1 MFKRTFFFLILV
13 SFLVCFV
20 SLEQVRAQG
29 INLDAVSSA
38 DTGGSLLNSLTFSHT
53 VGAGTN
59 RLLIVGV
66 SIRNIDAGDT
76 VNSVTYGGVSLTR
89 AGFVAN
95 GNRSRVEIWSLVS
108 SPTGSNNVVVTLI
121 GANIASFVVGAASFT
136 GVNQTSP
143 LGSFSSATGRSTTP
157 SVNVTSVNEGE
168 VVIDVVGKQNNSET
182 LVVNSSQSQRWNR
195 MTTNPGNNAAK
206 ENGAGSTEPGPD
218 GGGNVL
224 MSWSLANSRQW
235 AIGALAIKPANPTAV
250 KLVSLA
256 AAMHDAGALLTWR
269 TGFEVNNL
277 GFHVYREANG
287 ELVRLTPDLI
297 AGSALVA
304 GSGTSL
310 GAGRSYQWWDLSS
323 LSSQSSGVGTV
334 RYWLEDM
341 DLSGKRTWHGP
352 VVPFVTGKPLPKT
365 VKPEFLSELGAR
377 LEEKYDQYWRVR
389 ELKEKLAQKR
399 LEGKGALGSRITPA
413 YAKSASAGRSLEAA
427 SALGADSSAKS
438 LTSTLSPQS
447 SSLLSQSLS
456 SPQSSSLLATMQ
468 QLLAGRPSVKLTIK
482 EQGWYRVTQPELV
495 AAGLN
500 PMVNPRYLQ
509 LYVDGVEQPMCV
521 RGEADSRFDSG
532 DAIEFYGVGLDTLST
547 DARVYWLIEGTSLG
561 KRIQVYQG
569 KGAPLGISSFPYVL
583 EKRDRTI
590 YFAALKNGE
599 ASNFFGS
606 IIAGAP
612 VNQLLNIPHPDA
624 ASSGQ
629 AFLELALQGVT
640 HAPHRVK
647 VFLNEVE
654 VGEVVFVGQS
664 SAIGQWSVPQSLL
677 LEGENLVTLV
687 PEGGNSD
694 VSLVDVIRL
703 TYWHTYGANDDVLRF
718 TVDRPGQL
726 LIEGFSD
733 SRIRVVD
740 ITDPQKIQ
748 EIMGKVNPGG
758 SGFTL
763 SLTVNGPGS
772 HALYAF
778 TEGRI
783 KSPAKM
789 EANEPSFWYQGSNG
803 ADLVIISH
811 RDFLKSMEPL
821 RRDRESQGLSVALM
835 DVVDLYDEFNFGQ
848 KSPRAIKDF
857 LIRAKASWSRPPRYV
872 LLVGDGSVDPRNF
885 LGLGHFDFVPAKLID
900 TAYLETASDDWFV
913 DFNNDGLPEMAIGR
927 LPVRT
932 VEELDVLVSKILGY
946 EQAAP
951 VQEAVLVADINDTFN
966 YETASEELRGLL
978 PSSIVVRKIF
988 RGDFGTDGEARN
1000 ALISSINQGPLLVNY
1015 LGHGSVEV
1023 WNGGILNSGD
1033 AVTLINGWR
1042 LPFFITMTC
1051 FNGMFHDVY
1060 TESLSEALLKAE
1072 QGGAVAVWASSG
1084 LTEPEAQA
1092 MMNRELIRILFS
1104 GESITLGE
1112 AVKRAKAATTDPDV
1126 RRTWILFGDP
1136 TTKLKN

>member
-1 MFKRTFFFLILV
+1 MSQTAPLGTFF
-13 SFLVCFV
+13 
-20 SLEQVRAQG
+20 
-29 INLDAVSSA
+29 
-38 DTGGSLLNSLTFSHT
+38 
-53 VGAGTN
+53 
-59 RLLIVGV
+59 
-66 SIRNIDAGDT
+66 
-76 VNSVTYGGVSLTR
+76 
-89 AGFVAN
+89 
-95 GNRSRVEIWSLVS
+95 
-108 SPTGSNNVVVTLI
+108 
-121 GANIASFVVGAASFT
+121 
-136 GVNQTSP
+136 
-143 LGSFSSATGRSTTP
+143 SATGNSNAP
-157 SVNVTSVNEGE
+157 NVTVTGVNEGE

-182 LVVNSSQSQRWNR
+182 LVVNPSQSQRWNR
-195 MTTNPGNNAAK
+195 MTTNPGGNAAK
-206 ENGAGSTEPGPD
+206 ENGAGSTEPGPN

-224 MSWSLANSRQW
+224 MSWSLANGRQW
-235 AIGALAIKPANPTAV
+235 SIGAVAIKPANPTAV
-250 KLVSLA
+250 KLVSFTA
-256 AAMHDAGALLTWR
+256 AKHDAAFLLKWK

-277 GFHVYREANG
+277 GFHVYREENG

-297 AGSALVA
+297 AGSALLA

-310 GAGRSYQWWDLSS
+310 GAGRSYHWWDTSS
-323 LSSQSSGVGTV
+323 LSPQSSGVGTV
-334 RYWLEDM
+334 RYWLEDT

-365 VKPEFLSELGAR
+365 VKPEFLSELGTR
-377 LEEKYDQYWRVR
+377 LEEKYDQYWRVHD
-389 ELKEKLAQKR
+389 LKERLKR
-399 LEGKGALGSRITPA
+399 NPFLMEGKGALGSRITPA
-413 YAKSASAGRSLEAA
+413 YAKPASAG
-427 SALGADSSAKS
+427 KS
-438 LTSTLSPQS
+438 LKAGTSVETQP
-447 SSLLSQSLS
+447 SSLLSQSLPS
-456 SPQSSSLLATMQ
+456 SQSSSLVATMQ

-495 AAGLN
+495 AAGVN

-521 RGEADSRFDSG
+521 RGEADSRFDPQ

-547 DARVYWLIEGTSLG
+547 DARVYWLIEGTKPG

-569 KGAPLGISSFPYVL
+569 KGASLGISGFPYLV

-612 VNQLLNIPHPDA
+612 VNQLLNIPHPDP
-624 ASSGQ
+624 ASSGK
-629 AFLELALQGVT
+629 ASLEVVLQGVT
-640 HAPHRVK
+640 HASHRVK

-654 VGEVVFVGQS
+654 VGEVVFEEQS
-664 SAIGQWSVPQSLL
+664 LGIGQWSVPQSLL

-687 PEGGNSD
+687 PEGGDLD

-703 TYWHTYGANDDVLRF
+703 TYWHTYGADDDALRF

-748 EIMGKVNPGG
+748 EITGKVNTGA

-763 SLTVNGPGS
+763 SLTVNGSGS

-783 KSPAKM
+783 KSPAKV
-789 EANEPSFWYQGSNG
+789 EANGPSSWYLGSNG

-821 RRDRESQGLSVALM
+821 RRDREAQGLSVELM
-835 DVVDLYDEFNFGQ
+835 DVGDLYDEFNFGQ
-848 KSPRAIKDF
+848 KSPRAIKD
-857 LIRAKASWSRPPRYV
+857 LLAWARTHWKKAPQYV
-872 LLVGDGSVDPRNF
+872 LLVGDGSFDPRNF
-885 LGLGHFDFVPAKLID
+885 LGLGDVDFVPTKLID

-913 DFNNDGLPEMAIGR
+913 DFNDDGLPEMAIGR

-932 VEELDVLVSKILGY
+932 VEELDVLVSKIVGY
-946 EQAAP
+946 RQAAP
-951 VQEAVLVADINDTFN
+951 MQEAVFVADINDTFN
-966 YETASEELRGLL
+966 YETVIEELRGLL

-1000 ALISSINQGPLLVNY
+1000 ALIASINQGPSLVNY
-1015 LGHGSVEV
+1015 FGHGSVEV

-1033 AVTLINGWR
+1033 AVTLTNGWR
-1042 LPFFITMTC
+1042 LPFFINMTC
-1051 FNGMFHDVY
+1051 FNGMFQDVY

-1072 QGGAVAVWASSG
+1072 GGGAVAVWASSG

-1092 MMNRELIRILFS
+1092 MMNRELIRVLFN
-1104 GESITLGE
+1104 GEPITLGE
-1112 AVKRAKAATTDPDV
+1112 AVKKAKAATPDPDV

-1136 TTKLKN
+1136 TTQLKN